1 MHVLFSL
8 KMRPLSSLYH
18 DGKRLENGVLV
29 NKSEQHIE
37 VKDMLNVKDVK
48 NKWEIWLIITN
59 AINLS
64 DEGIT

>member
-48 NKWEIWLIITN
+48 NKWEIW
-59 AINLS
+59 
-64 DEGIT
+64 G